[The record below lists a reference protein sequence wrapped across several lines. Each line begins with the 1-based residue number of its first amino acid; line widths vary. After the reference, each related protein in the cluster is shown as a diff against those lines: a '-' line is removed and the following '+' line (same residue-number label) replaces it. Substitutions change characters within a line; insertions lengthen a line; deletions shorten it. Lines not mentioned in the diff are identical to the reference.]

1 MTKLQEK
8 KYFKIVYALIINAV
22 IMSFF
27 LIVFQLYY
35 EMPDDFVFSNL
46 ITDGSYN
53 FNFMS
58 PVMACFIGLIQNIIY
73 PLNAYVI
80 VCLLFAF
87 AACIVVTRVLLDR
100 FNLVTATC
108 FTLVFNGF
116 LSINHYGTIAYNH
129 MAVLMSAVGFLC
141 IIHYSDREKWKFGIL
156 LGILFVIV
164 GSIFR
169 FALFEVCVAVAV
181 FFVLG
186 KSITDYFRKNKTERK
201 IIDIIKNIFDPKRL
215 IAAVIAIVLCFGTNY
230 ISSFVIKSDKR
241 VDNFIKYTAARSD
254 VYDYRLPDY
263 ETHKEEYSKIGIDD
277 NDLLMLRNLYMDD
290 EGAFS
295 YDKLKEIK
303 SVKNSVDSAE
313 TSLFDNLKL
322 MVICEAGN
330 LRAVWKN
337 GTVDIRNFG
346 IEAGNKGV
354 LYFFIGVLLL
364 VFILSMK
371 KRNFF
376 IPIALSI
383 ITAFVYVYLWR
394 ELKVPFR
401 AVYPVW
407 FSFAIYI
414 IYSFSW
420 DELRDYLKRIF
431 NAKAKAVKCVAV
443 ICSILFAGIG
453 VYLTSL
459 YNQHIDYYTLSDSQ
473 VALRNYISKNSD
485 KKFELST
492 NCGYGSLSDSIW
504 VTQKTDYDKNYNAFA
519 GTYYRLPQ
527 KDYETERFGTDNMFT
542 NLFNNDVFFIVKS
555 DDSHA
560 DMMKAYLQKYYSNG
574 KTVGYKIVDTV
585 DKYQICKYTL
595 I

>member
-1 MTKLQEK
+1 M
-8 KYFKIVYALIINAV
+8 A
-22 IMSFF
+22 FF

-35 EMPDDFVFSNL
+35 EMSDDYVFSNL

-58 PVMACFIGLIQNIIY
+58 SVMACFIGLIQNIIY
-73 PLNAYVI
+73 PVNAYVI

-87 AACIVVTRVLLDR
+87 AACTVVTEVLLDR
-100 FNLVTATC
+100 FNLVAATC
-108 FTLVFNGF
+108 FTLIFNGF

-129 MAVLMSAVGFLC
+129 MAVLMSVVGFLC
-141 IIHYSDREKWKFGIL
+141 IIHYSNREKWKFGTV
-156 LGILFVIV
+156 LGIAFVII
-164 GSIFR
+164 GSLFR
-169 FALFEVCVAVAV
+169 FELFEVCVAVAV
-181 FFVLG
+181 FFVIG
-186 KSITDYFRKNKTERK
+186 KSVTEYFRKNKSERK
-201 IIDIIKNIFDPKRL
+201 AIDVFKIIFEPKRL
-215 IAAVIAIVLCFGTNY
+215 VAAVIAVALCFGISC
-230 ISSFVIKSDKR
+230 ISSFAIKSDKR
-241 VDNFIKYTAARSD
+241 VDNFIKYTAARSA
-254 VYDYRLPDY
+254 VYDYQLPDY
-263 ETHKEEYSKIGIDD
+263 ETHKEEYSKTGIDD

-290 EGAFS
+290 EGAFT

-303 SVKNSVDSAE
+303 SVKSSVDSAE

-354 LYFFIGVLLL
+354 LYFFIGILLL
-364 VFILSMK
+364 VFVLSMK
-371 KRNFF
+371 KRNYF
-376 IPIALSI
+376 IPIAMSL

-407 FSFAIYI
+407 FSFATYL

-420 DELRDYLKRIF
+420 DELRDYIKKIF
-431 NAKAKAVKCVAV
+431 NAKEKAVKCVAV
-443 ICSILFAGIG
+443 ICSILLAGAG

-473 VALRNYISKNSD
+473 VALRSYLTKNSG
-485 KKFELST
+485 KKYELST
-492 NCGYGSLSDSIW
+492 NCNYGALSDSIW
-504 VTQKTDYDKNYNAFA
+504 FTQKTDKDKNYNQFA

-527 KDYETERFGTDNMFT
+527 KDYEAEQFGTDNMFK
-542 NLFNNDVFFIVKS
+542 NLYNDDIYFIVDS
-555 DDSHA
+555 EDSHA